1 MSLSLK
7 HVLAGCIAGIAVGVI
22 VVACFLAWSGKKAGG
37 ELPADSSV
45 QDGSPSP
52 ASRTPAGSDDP
63 ASVEAIESIIVP
75 QDLPNTPVKVTLEPG
90 DETVDTFANWQ
101 LQHLSTGMY
110 RIVDPLGIR
119 RASGSEQ
126 AMRKSF
132 EVVRSQFLD

>member
-22 VVACFLAWSGKKAGG
+22 IAACFLAWSGKKAGG
-37 ELPADSSV
+37 EIPADSPARV
-45 QDGSPSP
+45 GPASP
-52 ASRTPAGSDDP
+52 ASRPSTASNDP

-75 QDLPNTPVKVTLEPG
+75 QDLPNTPVKVTPEPG
-90 DETVDTFANWQ
+90 DETVESVEGWK
-101 LQHLSTGMY
+101 LQHLGTGLY
-110 RIVDPLGIR
+110 RIVDPLGIQ

>member
-1 MSLSLK
+1 MSLNLK
-7 HVLAGCIAGIAVGVI
+7 HVFAGSIAGIAVA
-22 VVACFLAWSGKKAGG
+22 VVLAAGFPAWSGKKAGG

-52 ASRTPAGSDDP
+52 ASRTPAGSDEP

-90 DETVDTFANWQ
+90 DETIDTFANWQ
-101 LQHLSTGMY
+101 LQHLGTGLY
-110 RIVDPLGIR
+110 RIVDPRGIQ